1 MTLLEFFK
9 NLSMGGWMSVFI
21 ILATLIEITPIK
33 INPIGWLGRKLNADM
48 YKRVDK
54 IESKL
59 DVHVAQSYR
68 TKILNFQDKILVK
81 GANSFTKEQY
91 DEVLDAVQEY
101 EKYCSENKV
110 QNHKCN
116 LAIGYIKRCY
126 EQCQNQQ
133 NFANLPN

>member
-9 NLSMGGWMSVFI
+9 NLSMSGWMSVFI

-81 GANSFTKEQY
+81 GANTFTKEQY

-101 EKYCSENKV
+101 ERYCKENKV

-116 LAIGYIKRCY
+116 MAIGYIKRCY
-126 EQCQNQQ
+126 EQCQNTQS
-133 NFANLPN
+133 FANLPN